1 MRSTTFE
8 KRNGRRS
15 GQRLKQRTL
24 SLFEPSDVYV
34 NRARRGML
42 VRMLKTGTATA
53 DDAYDAANL
62 PPGIDARC
70 LGSVPNPLARAGIIR
85 RAGFVASSRP
95 ERHGS
100 YITVWELHSRECAER
115 WLLEHPD
122 DRDVTGV
129 LCPTQ
134 NPNHPP
140 DKKGSAMPPAEPS
153 RDLLA
158 RQSPATDLQ

>member
-62 PPGIDARC
+62 PPALMRVVSAPFRIH
-70 LGSVPNPLARAGIIR
+70 SQELASFAEPALLLHRGRKGTAHTSP
-85 RAGFVASSRP
+85 F
-95 ERHGS
+95 GS
-100 YITVWELHSRECAER
+100 YTAVSVRSDGCWSI
-115 WLLEHPD
+115 
-122 DRDVTGV
+122 
-129 LCPTQ
+129 PTT
-134 NPNHPP
+134 
-140 DKKGSAMPPAEPS
+140 
-153 RDLLA
+153 
-158 RQSPATDLQ
+158 AT